1 MREKYKNMGEVSE
14 FFDIKFL
21 PENISIN
28 VKKDTTILEAIE
40 KAGLSINTE
49 CGGYGSCGK
58 CKVKIIKGSFK
69 KHKHIKLS
77 EEEIKDNIQLAC
89 LTEIVDNLEVYIP
102 KKRELEV
109 SKPPQK
115 EKILYKSE
123 FIKDSAP
130 FIFNYRPLSEQIT
143 FKVEHPDIE
152 NNPDDF
158 ERIKMKLRE
167 LRVADDI
174 RCPISVLKKIPDEL
188 RKKDGLITLT
198 ISESNNLVEIINI
211 SAFSEKKYNYGLAVD
226 IGTTTVAVQLVNLSE
241 GKVISESSEYNQQT
255 LYGADV
261 INRIVYASKEGGLE
275 KLRTKVLSTIN
286 NLIND
291 ILKETGIERDSINCC
306 SISGNTTMQHLF
318 LGINPRYIR
327 EEPYVPAVLHF
338 PKFKAEELMLNINP
352 NGIVYI
358 TPGVASY
365 VGGDITAGVLQAGI
379 NRSKKLTLY
388 VDLGTNGEI
397 VLGNSDWMTA
407 CACSAGPAFE
417 GGGLKCGMR
426 AAPGAVEKIKIDED
440 TGLLEYEVIGGGKPK
455 GICGSAV
462 IDIISGLY
470 FSNNINQ
477 KGKFNIEN
485 ESRRLKKVN
494 KYSEFVIVYGIET
507 STAKDIAITEH
518 DLDNLIRTKGAIWA
532 GISTLLKAVE
542 IKPADIERIIIA
554 GAFGNYINVEN
565 AILIGM
571 LPDVEIEKFHFLGN
585 GSLKGA
591 ALALISDEM
600 RTEIEEI
607 SRKITNFELSSTPGY
622 MEEFVASLFIPHT
635 NSELFPSFIKKRQGN
650 KL

>member
-1 MREKYKNMGEVSE
+1 MTEITE

-28 VKKDTTILEAIE
+28 VKKGTTILEAVE
-40 KAGLSINTE
+40 KAGLSIETE

-58 CKVKIIKGSFK
+58 CKVKINKGSFK

-77 EEEIKDNIQLAC
+77 EEEVKDNIQLAC
-89 LTEIVDNLEVYIP
+89 LTEIVNDIEVYIP
-102 KKRELEV
+102 IHTELEV

-143 FKVEHPDIE
+143 LKIDLPNIE

-158 ERIKMKLRE
+158 ERIKMKLRD
-167 LRVADDI
+167 LRGADDI

-211 SAFSEKKYNYGLAVD
+211 STFSEKKYNYGLAVD
-226 IGTTTVAVQLVNLSE
+226 IGTTTVAVQLINLNE
-241 GKVISESSEYNQQT
+241 GKVISESSEYNQQIPF
-255 LYGADV
+255 GADI

-286 NLIND
+286 NLIDD
-291 ILKETGIERDSINCC
+291 ILKETGIERDFINCC

-338 PKFKAEELMLNINP
+338 PKYKAEELMLNINP

-365 VGGDITAGVLQAGI
+365 VGGDITAGILQAGV

-426 AAPGAVEKIKIDED
+426 AASGAVEKIIIDED

-477 KGKFNIEN
+477 KGKFNLESEN
-485 ESRRLKKVN
+485 KRLKKV
-494 KYSEFVIVYGIET
+494 KEYREFVIVYGIET
-507 STAKDIAITEH
+507 STVKDIAITEH

-571 LPDVEIEKFHFLGN
+571 FPDVQIEKFHFLGN
-585 GSLKGA
+585 ASLKGA
-591 ALALISDEM
+591 ALTLISDEM
-600 RTEIEEI
+600 RIEIEEI

>member
-1 MREKYKNMGEVSE
+1 MREKYQNMAEVSE

-21 PENISIN
+21 PENVSVN
-28 VKKDTTILEAIE
+28 VKKSTTILEAIE
-40 KAGLSINTE
+40 KAGLSIDTE

-143 FKVEHPDIE
+143 LKIDLPNIE

-167 LRVADDI
+167 LRSADDI

-188 RKKDGLITLT
+188 RKKDGLIILT
-198 ISESNNLVEIINI
+198 ISESNNSVEIINI

-241 GKVISESSEYNQQT
+241 GKVISESSEYNQQIP
-255 LYGADV
+255 YGADI

-286 NLIND
+286 NLIDD
-291 ILKETGIERDSINCC
+291 ILKEAGIERDSINCC

-338 PKFKAEELMLNINP
+338 PKFKAEDLMLNINP

-440 TGLLEYEVIGGGKPK
+440 TGLLEYEVIGKGKPK

-462 IDIISGLY
+462 IDIISALY

-477 KGKFNIEN
+477 KGKFNLES

-507 STAKDIAITEH
+507 STGKDIVITER

-542 IKPADIERIIIA
+542 IKPDDIERTIIA
-554 GAFGNYINVEN
+554 GAFGNYINIEN

-571 LPDVEIEKFHFLGN
+571 LPDVELEKFHFLGN

-635 NSELFPSFIKKRQGN
+635 DSELFPSFTKKRQGN

>member
-1 MREKYKNMGEVSE
+1 MREKYQNMAEVSE

-102 KKRELEV
+102 KMRELEV
-109 SKPPQK
+109 PKPPQK

-167 LRVADDI
+167 LRIADDI

-241 GKVISESSEYNQQT
+241 GKVISESSEYNQQIP
-255 LYGADV
+255 YGADI

-286 NLIND
+286 NLIDD
-291 ILKETGIERDSINCC
+291 ILKETGIERDFINCC
-306 SISGNTTMQHLF
+306 SISGNTTMQHIF

-365 VGGDITAGVLQAGI
+365 VGGDITAGILQAGI

-507 STAKDIAITEH
+507 STGEDIAITEH

-532 GISTLLKAVE
+532 GISILLKAVE